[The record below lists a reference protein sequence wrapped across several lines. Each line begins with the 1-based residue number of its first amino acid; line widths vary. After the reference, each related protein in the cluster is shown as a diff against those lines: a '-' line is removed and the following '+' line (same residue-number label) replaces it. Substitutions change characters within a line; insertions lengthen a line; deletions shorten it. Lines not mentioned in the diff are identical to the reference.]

1 MYSINHQSQ
10 TIKKLYRLDTS
21 ANLYTAIRGRKRPG
35 VFRVSATLTQPVR
48 PDLLQRA
55 LNTTLKRIPSFSV
68 KLRSGLFWH
77 YFVYSNDLLPIQENS
92 SNPCGYISFK
102 ENSGFLIRVRYH
114 GSRIAV
120 EVFHSIS
127 DGAGA
132 MVFLKTL
139 IAQYLNLLG
148 HSIPPTEGILDCRE
162 IPDPSESKDCFRIF
176 AGSSTTRSHPKSRA
190 YHIKGSLISPSNL
203 NTITGTIPI
212 EAARSETKKYGVSI
226 TEYMVAAYLFV
237 LERIQLSE
245 APRYPLPIRIQ
256 VPVNLRNF
264 HDTRT
269 LRNFSAFVCPEID
282 PTKGKYTFEEI
293 LDLVHHFLHYEV
305 TEKHLRAQVAANVRM
320 VRNPFI
326 RIMPL
331 LIKNRIIYLGFKFI
345 GPISFTS
352 AISNLGLVNVPVE
365 MAAHVKTFDLTLG
378 ASQDTNVSCGIL
390 GYKDNIRIF
399 FSRVIEE
406 THVEREF
413 FSFLVRQGLPVAV
426 ESNKE

>member
-1 MYSINHQSQ
+1 
-10 TIKKLYRLDTS
+10 
-21 ANLYTAIRGRKRPG
+21 
-35 VFRVSATLTQPVR
+35 
-48 PDLLQRA
+48 
-55 LNTTLKRIPSFSV
+55 
-68 KLRSGLFWH
+68 
-77 YFVYSNDLLPIQENS
+77 
-92 SNPCGYISFK
+92 
-102 ENSGFLIRVRYH
+102 
-114 GSRIAV
+114 
-120 EVFHSIS
+120 
-127 DGAGA
+127 
-132 MVFLKTL
+132 
-139 IAQYLNLLG
+139 
-148 HSIPPTEGILDCRE
+148 
-162 IPDPSESKDCFRIF
+162 
-176 AGSSTTRSHPKSRA
+176 
-190 YHIKGSLISPSNL
+190 
-203 NTITGTIPI
+203 
-212 EAARSETKKYGVSI
+212 
-226 TEYMVAAYLFV
+226 MVAAYLFV